1 MNWETILSWGD
12 SITIGA
18 RSYLAYPE
26 YAGHALTQSTN
37 KHWHTP
43 IHAFC
48 GYTACDLNRSLTPEL
63 EKFVALKP
71 SLLTIMIGTNDL
83 KSPTDIGSFEIAY
96 RQLLIKAHLVCP
108 SKQILILPIPELKK
122 GVMYPYQIHMN
133 STVKLLNSSID
144 DLATEFGVRTLS
156 VGLEDVD
163 LYDGVHLSESG
174 SRNVGS
180 HVADFILA
188 DRGLLPETTTTQPA
202 ATRDVNRSWTSSLSV
217 AQSTFVLPTSESEHV

>member
-26 YAGHALTQSTN
+26 YAGHTLTQSTN

-43 IHAFC
+43 IHAVC

-83 KSPTDIGSFEIAY
+83 KSPTDVDSFEIAY

-108 SKQILILPIPELKK
+108 PKQILVLPIPELKK
-122 GVMYPYQIHMN
+122 GVMYPYQIDMN
-133 STVKLLNSSID
+133 STVKLLNSSIN

-156 VGLEDVD
+156 VELEDID

-180 HVADFILA
+180 QVADFVLA
-188 DRGLLPETTTTQPA
+188 DRGLLPDIKKKEAA
-202 ATRDVNRSWTSSLSV
+202 ATLNTDRLWTNSLS
-217 AQSTFVLPTSESEHV
+217 AAKPPFVLPIPESDHA